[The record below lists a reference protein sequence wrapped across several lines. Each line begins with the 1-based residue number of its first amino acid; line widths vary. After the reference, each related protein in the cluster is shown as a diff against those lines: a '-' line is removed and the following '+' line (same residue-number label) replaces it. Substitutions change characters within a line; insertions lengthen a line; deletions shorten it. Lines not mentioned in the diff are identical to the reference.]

1 MKNIPWKKIGI
12 TLLWV
17 LGIATIGISLAFTEI
32 KQQDLKCKKITINV
46 NKSDENYFINKQDIS
61 AIIQFGGDS
70 LLNKYVNKINVKRL
84 EKLIEANKYISNAE
98 VFIDLNGE
106 LFVNV
111 QQRKPL
117 LRIFTSDQHSFYLD
131 EHGLKMPLSPN
142 YSAKVLSA
150 NGNIQEIYG
159 GIYDSVKNPLLKD
172 LFELTKFIQANE
184 FWDAQIEQ
192 IFIEENK
199 DITLIP
205 RVGNQKI
212 IFGNQNS
219 LNCNC

>member
-17 LGIATIGISLAFTEI
+17 LGIATIGLSLAFTEI
-32 KQQDLKCKKITINV
+32 KQHDLKCKKITINV

-117 LRIFTSDQHSFYLD
+117 LRIFTADQHSFYLD
-131 EHGLKMPLSPN
+131 EHLS
-142 YSAKVLSA
+142 
-150 NGNIQEIYG
+150 
-159 GIYDSVKNPLLKD
+159 
-172 LFELTKFIQANE
+172 
-184 FWDAQIEQ
+184 
-192 IFIEENK
+192 
-199 DITLIP
+199 LIH
-205 RVGNQKI
+205 I
-212 IFGNQNS
+212 
-219 LNCNC
+219 